1 MKRTLEFWQGHV
13 EAAKREAMP
22 TSDYARLHG
31 VPVKSLYR
39 WQRTLKAVP
48 AAVPKAGSP
57 SAFVSVRVA
66 DGVLPRATSGY
77 TLMLGQGVR
86 LEMSAL
92 PSPDWLAALVRA
104 SQGAG

>member
-1 MKRTLEFWQGHV
+1 MKRTPEFWQGHV
-13 EAAKREAMP
+13 EAAKREAMA

-39 WQRTLKAVP
+39 WQRKLKAVP
-48 AAVPKAGSP
+48 SVASNAGS
-57 SAFVSVRVA
+57 AGTFVSVRVA

-77 TLMLGQGVR
+77 SLMLGQDVR